1 MAGNTKEKGFT
12 MIELMIVVVIIGILA
27 ALAIPKFMLSTNRAK
42 QSEAKLLL
50 KQIYAMQHAYRQEY
64 NTYPSYAVTTPG
76 TASAWVDIGV
86 DFQASARY
94 SYVCVGGATTF
105 TATATANLDDDP
117 TVDTWTV
124 NETGAITCTINDANS
139 STL

>member
-1 MAGNTKEKGFT
+1 MAGNDKEKGFT

-42 QSEAKLLL
+42 QSEAKQLL

-64 NTYPSYAVTTPG
+64 NSYPSYSTTSPG
-76 TASAWVDIGV
+76 SASAWADIGV
-86 DFQASARY
+86 EFQSNARY
-94 SYVCVGGATTF
+94 SYVCAGGASSF
-105 TATATANLDDDP
+105 TVTATANLDDDP
-117 TVDTWTV
+117 TIDTWTV
-124 NETGAITCTINDANS
+124 DQTGAITCATNDANS